1 MFAGKGEDF
10 IPPFFHP
17 TSVDMQEGS
26 PKPRHKL
33 YGGIAASVA
42 LHVIIAVALFVRLPA
57 AEMQPPQEASV
68 SVEIVPPPEEQAAE
82 EKPPE
87 PEQEQALNLTMPEEK
102 PEEQEPPP
110 PPPEPAPEPA
120 AEAKAEPPPPPPPPP
135 AAPEE
140 KAQAEEPPPPPAD
153 VPEMP
158 PEEEASEQ
166 QQVPPPSEPSPENQ
180 AENEQ
185 QQAANG
191 RPLPVLRPV
200 FEFGEESKGS
210 AVSPDGNAS
219 EAGEVAKAE
228 DAEPDASSDASK
240 DVAENG
246 ESEAEAEQEA
256 EAEAQPAAPTLP
268 SDVAPPSIETAGA
281 DPLATSDDG
290 TIEGILADIAAEP
303 VAKPTEEPTQT
314 EGETAGGKPMEQAK
328 RLFSQR
334 DTSDALATTA
344 MGNVPR
350 GARASQLCTTELRE
364 QLRHGSPAY
373 QPEILPSYSLPQ
385 GNVLDIRSAAF
396 RAGAQWYD
404 VRFRCEIDD
413 NATKVVS
420 FGFEVGDAVPR
431 SQWKARRFPEF

>member
-1 MFAGKGEDF
+1 
-10 IPPFFHP
+10 
-17 TSVDMQEGS
+17 MQEVS

-57 AEMQPPQEASV
+57 AEMQPPEEESV
-68 SVEIVPPPEEQAAE
+68 SVEIVPPPEEQAPE
-82 EKPPE
+82 EKP

-102 PEEQEPPP
+102 PEEQEAP
-110 PPPEPAPEPA
+110 PPPEPAQEPA
-120 AEAKAEPPPPPPPPP
+120 EEAKAEPPPPPP
-135 AAPEE
+135 APEE
-140 KAQAEEPPPPPAD
+140 KAEAEEPPPPPAD
-153 VPEMP
+153 VPQMP

-166 QQVPPPSEPSPENQ
+166 PQVPPPSEASPENQ

-200 FEFGEESKGS
+200 FEFGEDSKG
-210 AVSPDGNAS
+210 AGISPDGNAS
-219 EAGEVAKAE
+219 EAGEVAKTE
-228 DAEPDASSDASK
+228 EAEPDATSEVSK

-246 ESEAEAEQEA
+246 ESEAEPKQEA
-256 EAEAQPAAPTLP
+256 DAEAQPAAPALP

-303 VAKPTEEPTQT
+303 VAKPTEETAQT
-314 EGETAGGKPMEQAK
+314 EGKPSGGKPMEEAK
-328 RLFSQR
+328 RLFSQK

-344 MGNVPR
+344 MGSIPR
-350 GARASQLCTTELRE
+350 GTRASQLCTTELRE

-385 GNVLDIRSAAF
+385 GNILDIRSAAF